1 MAHNNSMQKVNNSMV
16 QTTFYVHE
24 AFRKHVSFMTENRMH
39 LLSVIWLKQNI
50 VTKILKTRRE
60 QTQFAPLTNII
71 HIFTTNLTIQSV

>member
-39 LLSVIWLKQNI
+39 LLSVI
-50 VTKILKTRRE
+50 
-60 QTQFAPLTNII
+60 
-71 HIFTTNLTIQSV
+71 